1 MRKDKKWNCRP
12 GFLMCIAYI
21 DPGNLEADLQTGV
34 KTGYG
39 LLWVL
44 LWSTLLGYLLQ
55 SLAAKLGVSTMRH
68 LAQHCRDKYPT
79 GMRMLLWIMAELAII
94 GSDMQEVIGSA
105 LALILLTGGGIPL
118 WAGVLIGAVSAY
130 LFLFLEK
137 FGLRWLETFIQ
148 ALVAVLGVC
157 MTVIFFVAE
166 VPYGQVMKG
175 LLVPTLSAKSLP
187 TATGLLGAVIMPH
200 NLFLHSALVHE
211 RGIPIEYRSTTRES
225 LKYYKIESAVAL
237 LVTLGINTAVI
248 SVFSHGFH
256 SQHKDMNIGL
266 QNAGEYLG
274 RRFGSSMAVV
284 WAIGLLAAGQSSTM
298 TGTYAGQFVMSGF
311 LNLKINAFKRSLITR
326 AVALVPTL
334 FVALS
339 APTDN
344 SSLDVLNQWINIL
357 QAIQLP
363 FATIP
368 LLALTSDASV
378 VGLGFVN
385 SKLTQFVSWA
395 TSFLIIGINA
405 GTAYQT
411 AVDVLPRN
419 IYIHVLFATIVA
431 LYLGAVILLLIMS
444 RSTFKPRLDEE
455 RQGSV
460 PRVESTSIRDSLL
473 VVNENEEMDVSMDE
487 EAVQVAGAY
496 VLPSSSPVKNSKNL
510 TPRSNPVSV
519 ASSRPLSS
527 RQGAL
532 SSHAIDEDID
542 RSL

>member
-1 MRKDKKWNCRP
+1 
-12 GFLMCIAYI
+12 
-21 DPGNLEADLQTGV
+21 
-34 KTGYG
+34 
-39 LLWVL
+39 
-44 LWSTLLGYLLQ
+44 
-55 SLAAKLGVSTMRH
+55 
-68 LAQHCRDKYPT
+68 
-79 GMRMLLWIMAELAII
+79 
-94 GSDMQEVIGSA
+94 
-105 LALILLTGGGIPL
+105 
-118 WAGVLIGAVSAY
+118 
-130 LFLFLEK
+130 
-137 FGLRWLETFIQ
+137 
-148 ALVAVLGVC
+148 
-157 MTVIFFVAE
+157 
-166 VPYGQVMKG
+166 
-175 LLVPTLSAKSLP
+175 
-187 TATGLLGAVIMPH
+187 
-200 NLFLHSALVHE
+200 
-211 RGIPIEYRSTTRES
+211 
-225 LKYYKIESAVAL
+225 
-237 LVTLGINTAVI
+237 
-248 SVFSHGFH
+248 
-256 SQHKDMNIGL
+256 
-266 QNAGEYLG
+266 
-274 RRFGSSMAVV
+274 
-284 WAIGLLAAGQSSTM
+284 M

-344 SSLDVLNQWINIL
+344 SNLDVLNQWINIL

-385 SKLTQFVSWA
+385 SKLTQVVSWA

-431 LYLGAVILLLIMS
+431 LYLGAVIWLLIMS
-444 RSTFKPRLDEE
+444 RGTVKSRLAEE
-455 RQGSV
+455 RQGNV
-460 PRVESTSIRDSLL
+460 PRIESTSIRDSLL

-527 RQGAL
+527 RLGAL